1 VAAQDG
7 VLVRDTFGDGS
18 VRSTSQFAF
27 ARHSGETDLQGLAAQ
42 FDGNQDGVLDAQ
54 DAQFAEFAVWQ
65 DADADGV
72 ADAGEVKHLDDL
84 GITEIQLN
92 SDGVHSTPAAGVSVA
107 GHSTATLSS
116 GQTMA
121 VADAAFEFISVPV
134 ADAVALVPMDPESM
148 TLVVK
153 GANTTIDLASFG
165 AHNGNPDVTQVDL
178 TGTGDNTV
186 ILDLNAVLSMPDVAD
201 SVDAPIDQN
210 SMLVLNGNTGDTV
223 QLVGGINWTTVTSG
237 VSGASLNSTYGAG
250 YNFAATDKYTQLSYG
265 GGTLFIDEAMTRTN
279 L

>member
-1 VAAQDG
+1 
-7 VLVRDTFGDGS
+7 
-18 VRSTSQFAF
+18 
-27 ARHSGETDLQGLAAQ
+27 
-42 FDGNQDGVLDAQ
+42 
-54 DAQFAEFAVWQ
+54 
-65 DADADGV
+65 
-72 ADAGEVKHLDDL
+72 
-84 GITEIQLN
+84 
-92 SDGVHSTPAAGVSVA
+92 
-107 GHSTATLSS
+107 
-116 GQTMA
+116 MA